1 MKAQKKTR
9 SWIFFLGLV
18 DPSRNRLA
26 LTAYFAI
33 ILGGFCPEGFL
44 LGVFDRL
51 YKTCSYVWCTNKYFS
66 IKKHVTITA
75 TYRKSNYFRLN
86 RVIYDL
92 VGTKQSGVNRI
103 TSNKIRF
110 CCVHSNPQYIW
121 MQKLGVQ
128 WGSKTSVF

>member
-1 MKAQKKTR
+1 MKAQKKNQELD
-9 SWIFFLGLV
+9 FFLGLV

-33 ILGGFCPEGFL
+33 ILGGLLSGGFCPGGFL
-44 LGVFDRL
+44 SGVFDRL
-51 YKTCSYVWCTNKYFS
+51 SKTCSYVWSTNKYFS

-110 CCVHSNPQYIW
+110 CCVHSNPQYI
-121 MQKLGVQ
+121 
-128 WGSKTSVF
+128 